1 MRSTANQRPFL
12 ILLLVLRA
20 SLFASAQS
28 VEEVQLTHLDAA
40 NSLTEWIKEVEA
52 THAVRFFYRP
62 EWTDFITV
70 TQSFSEISLT
80 DALSR
85 VIEGTDLSFEVY
97 QSYYIVLLSSSPLRA
112 SRSAADGA
120 NSRIIIGDSLLAEG
134 QTEATV
140 SGYIRDGSTGQ
151 GIAGATLFSQEAS
164 LGTSTNVNG
173 YYSFSVPVGNYRWQI
188 TSLGYEAERRD
199 VRVVSNG
206 TFSVDLFEETS
217 RLEEI
222 TITERAEDNNVA
234 GAQMSA
240 TRMDIQ
246 RVQKMPAFLGEVDLI
261 NAIEMLPGV
270 SVAGEGSA
278 GFNVRGG
285 DVGQNL
291 ILLDGIP
298 IYNPSHLFGF
308 FSAFNADLLRD
319 ATLYKGGIPARYGG
333 RIASVLDISLKEG
346 NLRKMQ
352 VSGGI
357 GVVASRLSMEIPIVE
372 EKSSLIIGGRASYSD
387 WILNQVKDITLRKS
401 KASFYDA
408 NAKWTYRLNEA
419 HKVGVTGYFSNDN
432 FSLSDEATYAYQNTG
447 GAFQWDYLISQKWL
461 SALKFT
467 HSRYAYQVGDLQDSV
482 QASQIET
489 QFDQSGGKW
498 SLNFFPNDQHE
509 FGGGLEVA
517 RYGFSPGTLSPEGEL
532 SLVAPRQLDT
542 EQAWEFSG
550 YLSDEFTIN
559 PRLTLTAG
567 LRYNYYKY
575 VGPREVVNY
584 GSGVPRSRSSVTG
597 VTSYEEG
604 ENIVTYQGWEPRAA
618 LRIGLN
624 TRNSIKLSYNRL
636 RQNTHLISNT
646 ASITPTDI
654 WKLSD
659 PYLPPQIGDQ
669 YAAGFFHNALNNTI
683 ETSVEVYYKD
693 ILNLVEYKDGAT
705 LLMNNRLEADLLS
718 GTGRAYGVELFV
730 AKNIGR
736 LTGWLAYTYA
746 RTLRQVESEFT
757 EEQVN
762 QGNWYPSYYD
772 KPHDFTLVGNYQF
785 TRRVRMGVN
794 FTFSSGRPITLP
806 EGTYRVGGIDIANY
820 SDRNQYRIP
829 TYHRLDISF
838 SVDGNLKKNK
848 KWDSSWTFAI
858 YNFYGRNNPYSIFFQ
873 SNQSARF
880 SAYRLSILGRPF
892 PSITYNFKF

>member
-1 MRSTANQRPFL
+1 MQRPFL
-12 ILLLVLRA
+12 MLLLVLRA
-20 SLFASAQS
+20 SIFSFAQS
-28 VEEVQLTHLDAA
+28 VEDVPLTRTPSGV
-40 NSLTEWIKEVEA
+40 SLTEWIQEVEA
-52 THAVRFFYRP
+52 SHPARFFYRP
-62 EWTDFITV
+62 EWTDSITV
-70 TQSFSEISLT
+70 DQSFTETSLVE
-80 DALSR
+80 ALSTLL
-85 VIEGTDLSFEVY
+85 EGTDLSFERY
-97 QSYYIVLLSSSPLRA
+97 QNYYIVLFSSSPLRA
-112 SRSAADGA
+112 SRSTTDGA
-120 NSRIIIGDSLLAEG
+120 NSRIVIGDSLQAEG
-134 QTEATV
+134 QTEAV
-140 SGYIRDGSTGQ
+140 ISGYIRDGGTGQ
-151 GIAGATLFSQEAS
+151 GIAGATIFSQEAGV
-164 LGTSTNVNG
+164 GTSTNANG
-173 YYSFSVPVGNYRWQI
+173 YYSFSAPLGDDRWQVA
-188 TSLGYEAERRD
+188 SLGYEAEQRD
-199 VRVVSNG
+199 VRVVANG

-222 TITERAEDNNVA
+222 TITDRAEDNNVA

-333 RIASVLDISLKEG
+333 RIASVLDISMKEG
-346 NLRKMQ
+346 NLRKLQ
-352 VSGGI
+352 VSGGV
-357 GVVASRLSMEIPIVE
+357 GVVASRLSLEIPIVE
-372 EKSSLIIGGRASYSD
+372 EKSSLIVGGRASYSD
-387 WILNQVKDITLRKS
+387 WILNRVNDITIRQS
-401 KASFYDA
+401 EASFYDV

-419 HKVGVTGYFSNDN
+419 HKAGVTGYFSNDD
-432 FSLSDEATYAYQNTG
+432 FSLSDETTYNYQNAG
-447 GAFQWDYLISQKWL
+447 GAFHWDYLISQKWL
-461 SALKFT
+461 SAMKFT
-467 HSRYAYQVGDLQDSV
+467 HSRFAYAVGDFQDSV
-482 QASQIET
+482 QASQIEA
-489 QFDQSGGKW
+489 QFDQSGGQW
-498 SLNFFPNDQHE
+498 SLNFFPDEQHE
-509 FGGGLEVA
+509 LGGGLEVT
-517 RYGFSPGTLSPEGEL
+517 RYQFSPGNLSPEGNL
-532 SLVAPRQLDT
+532 SLVTPRQLES
-542 EQAWEFSG
+542 EQAWELSG

-559 PRLTLTAG
+559 PFLTLTAG
-567 LRYNYYKY
+567 LRYNYYRY
-575 VGPREVVNY
+575 IGPRDVVNY
-584 GSGVPRSRSSVTG
+584 ASGVPRSLGSVTG
-597 VTSYEEG
+597 VTPYAEDET
-604 ENIVTYQGWEPRAA
+604 IVTYQGWEPRAA

-624 TRNSIKLSYNRL
+624 QRNSVKLSYNRL

-669 YAAGFFHNALNNTI
+669 YAVGFFHNAFSNTI

-705 LLMNNRLEADLLS
+705 LLMNDRLEADLLS
-718 GTGRAYGVELFV
+718 GTGRAYGVELYV

-746 RTLRQVESEFT
+746 RTLRKVEST
-757 EEQVN
+757 YLEEQVN
-762 QGNWYPSYYD
+762 QGSWYPSYYD
-772 KPHDFTLVGNYQF
+772 KPHDLTVVGNYQF
-785 TRRVRMGVN
+785 TRRVRLGVN

-806 EGTYRVGGIDIANY
+806 EGTYRVGNIDIANY

-829 TYHRLDISF
+829 SYHRLDISF

-873 SNQSARF
+873 SNQAARF
-880 SAYRLSILGRPF
+880 SAYKLSILGRPF